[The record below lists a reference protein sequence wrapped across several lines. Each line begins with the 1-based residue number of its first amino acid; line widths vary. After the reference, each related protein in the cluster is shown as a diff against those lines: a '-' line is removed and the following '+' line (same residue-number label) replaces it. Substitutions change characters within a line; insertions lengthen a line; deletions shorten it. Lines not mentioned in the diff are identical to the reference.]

1 MGQEEALDW
10 LTYSSWVVG
19 PALQVALL
27 TLMVRRGLH
36 VSFPRF
42 FSYVVF
48 QTIKSGI
55 LFVIYRYSP
64 DNYFDAYW
72 TGSALSVLLTIAVMD
87 EILHSLFE
95 EYGGIQN
102 LGAIIFRW
110 ACGLLLL
117 LAVVGAFN
125 SQDGAGDRIVAG
137 VLEFDRSV
145 RLMECGLF
153 VLLMLLCRSL
163 RGGWRQRAFGI
174 ALGFGIFASVE
185 VILVSL
191 VMRYGD
197 GPPGLVSVV
206 KSVAYNMVTV
216 LWIFYARQKE
226 SSIATSRAM
235 VPLHTASIAFGVP
248 GGTTYDENLL
258 TMVERA
264 AERLLSR
271 GSWPRPSTRGSR
283 IVGRRPEPE
292 DRN

>member
-1 MGQEEALDW
+1 LHW
-10 LTYSSWVVG
+10 LSYLSWLVG

-42 FSYVVF
+42 FSYVIF
-48 QTIKSGI
+48 QTIKSVV
-55 LFVIYRYSP
+55 LFVIYRYSTP
-64 DNYFDAYW
+64 SNYFDAYW
-72 TGSALSVLLTIAVMD
+72 TGNALSVLLTVAVMD

-117 LAVVGAFN
+117 LAVVGAVT
-125 SQDGAGDRIVAG
+125 SQDGASDRIVAG

-174 ALGFGIFASVE
+174 ALGFGIFASIE

-191 VMRYGD
+191 MMRYGD
-197 GPPGLVSVV
+197 GLASSLSVV
-206 KSVAYNMVTV
+206 KSVAYNLVTA
-216 LWIFYARQKE
+216 LWIFYVGLKE
-226 SSIATSRAM
+226 SSLAESSAI
-235 VPLHTASIAFGVP
+235 VPLHTANVAFGMP
-248 GGTTYDENLL
+248 GGSTYDENLL
-258 TMVERA
+258 EIVERA

-283 IVGRRPEPE
+283 IVGRRPEPQ

>member
-1 MGQEEALDW
+1 LDW
-10 LTYSSWVVG
+10 LKYSSWLVG
-19 PALQVALL
+19 PALQVGLL
-27 TLMVRRGLH
+27 VLLVRRGLQAT
-36 VSFPRF
+36 FPRF
-42 FSYVVF
+42 FSYVLF

-55 LFVIYRYSP
+55 LFAVYRYSP

-72 TGSALSVLLTIAVMD
+72 TGNALSVLLTIAVM
-87 EILHSLFE
+87 EELLQSLFA

-117 LAVVGAFN
+117 LAIVGAFT
-125 SQDGAGDRIVAG
+125 SQDGTSDRVVAG
-137 VLEFDRSV
+137 VLAFDRSV

-153 VLLMLLCRSL
+153 VLLMLLSRSL
-163 RGGWRQRAFGI
+163 RGGWRQHAFGI
-174 ALGFGIFASVE
+174 ALGFGVFASIE

-197 GPPGLVSVV
+197 GPPGLVSIV

-216 LWIFYARQKE
+216 LWIFYARQE
-226 SSIATSRAM
+226 QASTAEAIAI
-235 VPLHTASIAFGVP
+235 VPLHTANVAFGMP
-248 GGTTYDENLL
+248 GGSSYNEDLL
-258 TMVERA
+258 AMVERA

-271 GSWPRPSTRGSR
+271 GPWPRPSTRGSS
-283 IVGRRPEPE
+283 IVGRRPEPQ

>member
-1 MGQEEALDW
+1 LNW
-10 LTYSSWVVG
+10 LTYLSWLVG

-42 FSYVVF
+42 FSYVIF

-55 LFVIYRYSP
+55 LFVIYRYSTP
-64 DNYFDAYW
+64 NNYFDAYW
-72 TGSALSVLLTIAVMD
+72 TGNVLSVLLTIAVMD

-102 LGAIIFRW
+102 LGSIIFRW

-117 LAVVGAFN
+117 LAVVGAFS
-125 SQDGAGDRIVAG
+125 SQDGASDRIVAG

-153 VLLMLLCRSL
+153 VLLMLLCRSI
-163 RGGWRQRAFGI
+163 RGSWRQRAFGI
-174 ALGFGIFASVE
+174 ALGFGIFASIE

-191 VMRYGD
+191 VMRYGS
-197 GPPGLVSVV
+197 GASELVSVV
-206 KSVAYNMVTV
+206 KSVAYNLVTV

-226 SSIATSRAM
+226 SSLAERSAV
-235 VPLHTASIAFGVP
+235 VPLHTTNIAFGVP
-248 GGTTYDENLL
+248 GGSTYDENLL
-258 TMVERA
+258 AMVERA

-283 IVGRRPEPE
+283 IVSRRPESE

>member
-1 MGQEEALDW
+1 LNW
-10 LTYSSWVVG
+10 LSDLSWLVG

-27 TLMVRRGLH
+27 TVMVRRDLH
-36 VSFPRF
+36 VTFPRF
-42 FSYVVF
+42 FSYVIF

-55 LFVIYRYSP
+55 LFVVYRYSP
-64 DNYFDAYW
+64 ENYFDAYW

-102 LGAIIFRW
+102 LGATIFRW

-125 SQDGAGDRIVAG
+125 SQDGGSDRIVAG

-153 VLLMLLCRSL
+153 VLLMLLCRSF

-197 GPPGLVSVV
+197 GPPGLVSVI

-216 LWIFYARQKE
+216 LWIFYARQQQQQRSPAE
-226 SSIATSRAM
+226 SRAI
-235 VPLHTASIAFGVP
+235 VPLRTANVAFGMP
-248 GGTTYDENLL
+248 GGTSNYDENLL
-258 TMVERA
+258 TMVERV
-264 AERLLSR
+264 AEQLLSR

-283 IVGRRPEPE
+283 IVGRRPESQ

>member
-1 MGQEEALDW
+1 LNW
-10 LTYSSWVVG
+10 LTYLSWLVG

-42 FSYVVF
+42 FSYVIF

-55 LFVIYRYSP
+55 LFVIYRYSTP
-64 DNYFDAYW
+64 NNYFDAYW
-72 TGSALSVLLTIAVMD
+72 TGNVLSVLLTIAVMD

-102 LGAIIFRW
+102 LGSIIFRW

-117 LAVVGAFN
+117 LAVVGAFS
-125 SQDGAGDRIVAG
+125 SQDGASDRIVAG

-153 VLLMLLCRSL
+153 VLLMLLCRSI
-163 RGGWRQRAFGI
+163 RGSWRQRAFGI
-174 ALGFGIFASVE
+174 ALGFGIFASIE

-191 VMRYGD
+191 VMRYGSGASD
-197 GPPGLVSVV
+197 LVSVV
-206 KSVAYNMVTV
+206 KSVAYNLVTV

-226 SSIATSRAM
+226 SSLAERSAV
-235 VPLHTASIAFGVP
+235 VPLHTTNIAFGVP
-248 GGTTYDENLL
+248 GGSTYDENLL
-258 TMVERA
+258 AMVERA

-283 IVGRRPEPE
+283 IVSRRPESE